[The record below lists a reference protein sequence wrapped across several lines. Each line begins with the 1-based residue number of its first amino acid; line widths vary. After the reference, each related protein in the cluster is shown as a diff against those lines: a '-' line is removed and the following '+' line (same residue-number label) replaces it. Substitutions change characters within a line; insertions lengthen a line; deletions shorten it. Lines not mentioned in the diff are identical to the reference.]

1 MKSFN
6 STSPSDTSIH
16 SESNIVPFTA
26 RQSVRLSAGKVS
38 AGKAAQLPLWERFW
52 DGLYH
57 LLMPSSDP
65 KIIRKRNQKG
75 NEYYHVY
82 DPVTGRSQT
91 FGSEQETRIWLD
103 RRFYQ

>member
-6 STSPSDTSIH
+6 PTSPSDTSIH

-26 RQSVRLSAGKVS
+26 RPSIDLRRAQAKTVR
-38 AGKAAQLPLWERFW
+38 LPLWERFL

-57 LLMPSSDP
+57 LLIPSSEP
-65 KIIRKRNQKG
+65 KVTCKQKSNG
-75 NEYYHVY
+75 DEYYQVY
-82 DPVTGRSQT
+82 DPVTGKSQT
-91 FGSEQETRIWLD
+91 FGSELETRIWLD